1 MNNYEAERR
10 SERAMAAKP
19 KTIDEYLSGVSPEKR
34 AALEELRQ
42 TIRSIVPEAEE
53 GFSYGMPAF
62 RLDGKPIAG
71 FAAAAKHCT
80 YFPMSGST
88 VETLKNELKGYDT
101 SKGAVRFQPDKPLPV
116 ASVRKLIMTRIREIE
131 GKKGTSSGSKKTHR

>member
-1 MNNYEAERR
+1 
-10 SERAMAAKP
+10 MAAKP
-19 KTIDEYLSGVSPEKR
+19 KTIDEYLVGVSPDKR
-34 AALEELRQ
+34 AALQKLRE

-88 VETLKNELKGYDT
+88 VEALKKELKGYDT

-116 ASVRKLIMTRIREIE
+116 ALVRKLIKTRIKEFV
-131 GKKGTSSGSKKTHR
+131 GNKGTSSGGKKTHR